1 MACRSIIHVA
11 APSFPV
17 KEAIYFRFRFDYH
30 FDDVCFLL
38 KKDDAFCL
46 VAFSK
51 KKTITT
57 QKSYAVVGG
66 GVAATFLR

>member
-1 MACRSIIHVA
+1 
-11 APSFPV
+11 
-17 KEAIYFRFRFDYH
+17 
-30 FDDVCFLL
+30 LL

>member
-1 MACRSIIHVA
+1 M
-11 APSFPV
+11 
-17 KEAIYFRFRFDYH
+17 DYY

-46 VAFSK
+46 VAFS